1 MKKSFNPPSEMGEQA
16 ELQRFLFMTNVKTNN
31 VDELIFSG

>member
-16 ELQRFLFMTNVKTNN
+16 KP
-31 VDELIFSG
+31 